1 MMTLLDSSFLCVH
14 IGFLYMVMSS
24 CGGSVIFPYLSFI
37 HLPFTPN
44 TDLAN
49 SQTLPFAESATGAAL
64 WDP

>member
-1 MMTLLDSSFLCVH
+1 MCSYRFLEYGHVICPPVSEYC
-14 IGFLYMVMSS
+14 FD
-24 CGGSVIFPYLSFI
+24 GGSVIFPYLLFI

-49 SQTLPFAESATGAAL
+49 SQTLPFAESATCAVL